1 MSLHA
6 VTYIKQISNGISI
19 KQLVEASVRKFILS
33 YLYTKENLVSQATLY
48 TYTVNSLI
56 EVKGLSVLNF

>member
-6 VTYIKQISNGISI
+6 VTYITQISNGISI